1 MNAATF
7 LAEAHARVLVVDA
20 EADHR
25 VLLEL
30 LLRRMGAAE
39 VAVAESVADAWLALD
54 TQPARFDA
62 VLLAMGWP
70 GTVELDGCR
79 RISDDSRFVDLPV
92 IVMAAQSDGRAMHA
106 AFAAGAADYLRKPID
121 SAEFAVRVSA
131 AVHLKV
137 EIGARKARE
146 RELASAMA
154 VLRADL
160 DAAAALERSLLPA
173 EGDIAPGVR
182 IAHCF
187 QPSLELGGDIFNVIA
202 LPDGRVVAYLLDV
215 VGHGVAAA
223 LTAVAVHRMLVA
235 GADGG
240 MLCDAQGLPRAPGDI
255 AAILNRR
262 FRMEGDSLTY
272 LSFTAALLDPVARE
286 GWVTQAG
293 HPPLV
298 VADGDDVRTHDAGD
312 LPIGMFE
319 DARYES
325 HPIALRSGTRLVFY
339 SDGVTEAASPSG
351 ELFGIARLRDAVR
364 GAQGEPLAALV
375 AAVLAAARAHRG
387 QPTFADDFA
396 LLAVEFA

>member
-1 MNAATF
+1 MSAVTF
-7 LAEAHARVLVVDA
+7 PAESHACVLVVDA

-39 VAVAESVADAWLALD
+39 IVVADSVAEAWLALD
-54 TQPARFDA
+54 AQSARYDA
-62 VLLAMGWP
+62 VLLGMGWP
-70 GTVELDGCR
+70 GTEELDGCR
-79 RISDDSRFVDLPV
+79 RIGEDPRFADLPV
-92 IVMAAQSDGRAMHA
+92 IVMAAQSDGRVMHA
-106 AFAAGAADYLRKPID
+106 AFAAGAADYLPKPID
-121 SAEFAVRVSA
+121 SMEFSVRVSA
-131 AVHLKV
+131 AVRLKV
-137 EIGARKARE
+137 EIGARKTRE
-146 RELASAMA
+146 QELAAAMA

-160 DAAAALERSLLPA
+160 DAAAALERSLLPVTG
-173 EGDIAPGVR
+173 EVAPGVR
-182 IAHCF
+182 IAYCF
-187 QPSLELGGDIFNVIA
+187 QPSLELGGDIFNVVA
-202 LPDGRVVAYLLDV
+202 LPDGRVMAYLLDV
-215 VGHGVAAA
+215 AGHGVAAA

-240 MLCDAQGLPRAPGDI
+240 VLCDAQGLPRAPGEI

-272 LSFTAALLDPVARE
+272 LSLTAALLDGATHE

-298 VADGDDVRTHDAGD
+298 IANGADVRTHDAGD
-312 LPIGMFE
+312 MPIGMFE

-325 HPIALRSGTRLVFY
+325 HRIALRSATRLVFY

-351 ELFGIARLRDAVR
+351 ELFGLARLCDAVR
-364 GAQGEPLAALV
+364 GAHGDTLDALV
-375 AAVLAAARAHRG
+375 ATVMAAARAHRG
-387 QPTFADDFA
+387 QATFADDFA